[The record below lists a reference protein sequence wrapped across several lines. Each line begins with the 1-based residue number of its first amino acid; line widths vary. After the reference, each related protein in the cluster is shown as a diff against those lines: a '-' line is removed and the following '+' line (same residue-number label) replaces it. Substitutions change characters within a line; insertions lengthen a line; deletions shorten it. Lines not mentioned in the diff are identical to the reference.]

1 MRAWIKLACVVLAWT
16 ILPAGVASAG
26 QGRPEHLAQVSLRT
40 TNISSTSAPSAVRPA
55 SAALTSIT
63 AAPAA
68 RTAPASTTAPA
79 TSASPATTNPA
90 TTSPAATAPA
100 RSYAV
105 QRGDTLSA
113 IAARF
118 GVRGG
123 WPALYAANRPAIGPD
138 PDALKVG
145 LVLHVPGPV
154 TPVRYTVTAGDT
166 LSAIAAR
173 FGVRGGWPALYA
185 ANRPAIGADPDAV
198 HAGIRLTIPSSATSP
213 GRGPVPGK
221 PVPSQPQPSTRPAS
235 PAPASSPSSPP
246 VAHPGQPQPQSHASS
261 GMPSWLKSVLLAV
274 GLLAVIVFAAEPLLL
289 ARRRRR
295 RRGVSAAPPPHQ
307 ASQALEPP
315 HQAGPVPHQA
325 SPAAQT
331 TPPESSV
338 SEIPVMPVPAHEGR
352 IEPTRI
358 VMADHDRLVV
368 TRNKQDDTICV
379 LRPPGENPADILRVA
394 RLVLPEGHYSK
405 LAEQL
410 GLPANWPMNQ

>member
-1 MRAWIKLACVVLAWT
+1 MRAWLKLACVVLAWT

-26 QGRPEHLAQVSLRT
+26 QDRPVHPAQVSTRT
-40 TNISSTSAPSAVRPA
+40 INISFTSAHSAARPA

-68 RTAPASTTAPA
+68 STAPASTAPASTAPA
-79 TSASPATTNPA
+79 ST
-90 TTSPAATAPA
+90 AATAPA
-100 RSYAV
+100 RTYAV

-138 PDALKVG
+138 PDALNVG

-185 ANRPAIGADPDAV
+185 ANRSAIGADPDAV
-198 HAGIRLTIPSSATSP
+198 HAGIRLIIPSPATSP
-213 GRGPVPGK
+213 GSGSASGNPAPRGPAPG
-221 PVPSQPQPSTRPAS
+221 QPRPSTQPAS
-235 PAPASSPSSPP
+235 PAPASPP
-246 VAHPGQPQPQSHASS
+246 VAHPSHPQPQSHASS

-274 GLLAVIVFAAEPLLL
+274 ALLALVVFAAELLLL
-289 ARRRRR
+289 AWRGRR
-295 RRGVSAAPPPHQ
+295 RRGVNPAPPPHQ
-307 ASQALEPP
+307 TGLALE
-315 HQAGPVPHQA
+315 PHQA
-325 SPAAQT
+325 SPVLPPHQATQA
-331 TPPESSV
+331 TPLDSSV

-352 IEPTRI
+352 IEPARI

-394 RLVLPEGHYSK
+394 RLVLPEGHYGR
-405 LAEQL
+405 LAEHL